1 MWGEKM
7 NPADREILDHFAR
20 VREKTIEL
28 FEQMPDEMLGRKAD
42 GEDMT
47 LGWLFMHIAD
57 GPDWWMEHCMQD
69 GRGWIYPGDGPFQG
83 EEIKGALQ
91 ASLRRITEFFQAG
104 DGERMGES
112 FELDPEKTEG
122 EGCWTGRNRVLYL
135 AAHEVHHRGKMVLA
149 LRQWGADEFP
159 FMPE

>member
-1 MWGEKM
+1 M
-7 NPADREILDHFAR
+7 NPADREILDHFVR

-28 FEQMPDEMLGRKAD
+28 LNGMPDEILGRKAD

-57 GPDWWMEHCMQD
+57 GPDWWMEHCMRD
-69 GRGWIYPGDGPFQG
+69 GRGWVYPGDGPFQMDG
-83 EEIKGALQ
+83 IRAALR
-91 ASLRRITEFFQAG
+91 ASLCRVTEFFEAG

-112 FELDPEKTEG
+112 FGLDPEKTEG
-122 EGCWTGRNRVLYL
+122 KGRRTGRDRVLYL
-135 AAHEVHHRGKMVLA
+135 TAHEVHHRGKMVLA
-149 LRQWGADEFP
+149 LRQWGPAEIP